1 MAAETFDSFSLTQE
15 IAIKQMIFFF
25 FSIRR
30 SLFDVILNLKV
41 VFFLSPLLRYDTL
54 KRQKNFWVFAGNSR
68 NQHFPWRM
76 ISCTPVIPESVQ

>member
-25 FSIRR
+25 SIRR
-30 SLFDVILNLKV
+30 SLFDVVLNLKV
-41 VFFLSPLLRYDTL
+41 VFFLSWLLQYDTL
-54 KRQKNFWVFAGNSR
+54 KRQKNFRVFAGNCR

-76 ISCTPVIPESVQ
+76 ISYTPVIPEFVQ